1 MSCYKVPKRIKVAG
15 YDYKVIFEVGGRDE
29 RGADD
34 PAAMTPRTQ
43 QIWIDSKQ
51 TLDGQI
57 SSLFHEI
64 IEAIN
69 YHYELGLKHHTI
81 AILETAWYQVLKD
94 NKFISMIE
102 EEPHAKRRKKK
113 GARRKNR
120 IQKLAVKSKTSRRAG
135 RG

>member
-1 MSCYKVPKRIKVAG
+1 MGSYKVPKKIKIAG
-15 YDYKVIFEVGGRDE
+15 YDYKVIFEVGGGDE

-69 YHYELGLKHHTI
+69 YHYELGLKHNTI

-102 EEPHAKRRKKK
+102 EKHARRKPKK
-113 GARRKNR
+113 RASRKNR
-120 IQKLAVKSKTSRRAG
+120 IQKLAVKSKANRRSR
-135 RG
+135 